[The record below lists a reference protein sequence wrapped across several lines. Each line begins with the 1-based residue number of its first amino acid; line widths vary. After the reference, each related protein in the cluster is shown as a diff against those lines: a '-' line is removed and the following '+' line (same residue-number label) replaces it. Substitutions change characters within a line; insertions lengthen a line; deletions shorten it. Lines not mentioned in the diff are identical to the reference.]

1 MNGGRLDVRPLPSLQ
16 TRVRMSI
23 NHLLII
29 TALPAHN
36 EKVKLAD
43 IAPEVVYET
52 TIRASEMIPNTGQ
65 GRSKL
70 IRGQWPNN

>member
-1 MNGGRLDVRPLPSLQ
+1 MSGGRLGVGPLPSLQ

-29 TALPAHN
+29 TALPALN

-43 IAPEVVYET
+43 ILPEVLYET
-52 TIRASEMIPNTGQ
+52 TMRASEMVPNTGP